1 MKRFPFPLR
10 VSIPA
15 ILLIFGAL
23 LSLFSFQSEV
33 SLSHT
38 RTEEDATRQAR
49 FSGDQTS
56 EMLEYLFRKADFQGA
71 NLVISKLG
79 SDPNLQLALLCDE
92 TNKIILATRYE
103 LRDRLV
109 IHTSVANRL
118 PALLRV
124 RYKMSGQVMLSE
136 DKQSIQAIYPILL
149 GAAPDQ
155 LRPSKVG
162 VLLLEYDLSEL
173 KHRADTDALKRS
185 LAASAVLA
193 LLCTTVW
200 FFFNRTLTLR
210 AIRLVQASNSLAQG
224 ELDVRVG
231 LQGSDELAQIGAA
244 FDQMADRIQV
254 DREALQTS
262 QVSLADAHADATA
275 KAEQLEQALH
285 HLQQTQSQLIQT
297 EKMSSLGQMVAGV
310 AHEINNPV
318 GFIYSN
324 LKPIN
329 EYVQSLL
336 ALIHLYQKYYPQEVP
351 PEIQKYNE
359 AIDLDFLIE
368 DLPKILSSMKTGT
381 ERIRQIVLSLRH
393 FSHHD
398 RAEMKLVDIH
408 EGIDSTL
415 LILQHRLKATA
426 GHLGIEVVKE
436 YGNLPKINC
445 YAGQLNQ
452 VFMNI
457 LCNAI
462 DALEATRD
470 NGQWVKGDVTS
481 VPSLSPTIWIS
492 TQLSPPGSVSIRI
505 TDNGAGMTEQARQR
519 LFDPFFT
526 TKPIGKG
533 TGLGLSISYHI
544 VVNKHGGTLCCNSQL
559 GLGTEFWITIPVQ
572 PNYVESVGVIEG
584 NNATRDKSR

>member
-15 ILLIFGAL
+15 ILLIFGFL
-23 LSLFSFQSEV
+23 LSLFSFHSEV
-33 SLSHT
+33 LLSHS

-92 TNKIILATRYE
+92 NNKIILATRYE
-103 LRDRLV
+103 LRNHLV

-124 RYKMSGQVMLSE
+124 RDKMLGQVMLSE

-155 LRPSKVG
+155 LRPSRVG

-200 FFFNRTLTLR
+200 FFFNKTLTLR

-285 HLQQTQSQLIQT
+285 RLQQTQSQLIQT

-329 EYVQSLL
+329 EYVQNLL
-336 ALIHLYQKYYPQEVP
+336 TLIRLYQKYYPQEVP
-351 PEIQKYNE
+351 PEIQKYIE

-368 DLPKILSSMKTGT
+368 DLPNILSSMETGT

-393 FSHHD
+393 FSHLD
-398 RAEMKLVDIH
+398 QAEMKRVDIH

-415 LILQHRLKATA
+415 LIVQHRLKPTA
-426 GHLGIEVVKE
+426 EHPGIKVVKE

-457 LCNAI
+457 LSNAI
-462 DALEATRD
+462 DALEATRN
-470 NGQWVKGDVTS
+470 NGQCVKSDGLS

-492 TQLSPPGSVSIRI
+492 TQLSPPDSVSIRI
-505 TDNGAGMTEQARQR
+505 ADNGSGMTEQVRQR

-533 TGLGLSISYHI
+533 TGLGLSVSYQI
-544 VVNKHGGTLCCNSQL
+544 VVNKHGGTLCCKSQL

-572 PNYVESVGVIEG
+572 PNYDRNI
-584 NNATRDKSR
+584 TKL